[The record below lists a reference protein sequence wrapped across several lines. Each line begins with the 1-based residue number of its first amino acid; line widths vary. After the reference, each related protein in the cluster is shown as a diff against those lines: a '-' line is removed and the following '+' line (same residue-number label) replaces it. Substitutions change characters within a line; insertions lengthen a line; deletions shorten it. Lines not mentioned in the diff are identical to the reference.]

1 MKNIPSTPS
10 HNSILSQMHK
20 SVVYA
25 DIETYVENLEEDNTI
40 VTQKCKIQRTIKYFG
55 EYYFIYHVDKTPKTI

>member
-1 MKNIPSTPS
+1 
-10 HNSILSQMHK
+10 MHK
-20 SVVYA
+20 LVVYA